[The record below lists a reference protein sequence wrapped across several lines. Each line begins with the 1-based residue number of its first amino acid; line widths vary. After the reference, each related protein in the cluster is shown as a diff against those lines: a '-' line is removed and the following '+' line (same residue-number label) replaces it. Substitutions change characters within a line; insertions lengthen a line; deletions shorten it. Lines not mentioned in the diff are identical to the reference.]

1 MASGAG
7 TGVTKLPSL
16 PIPPLEMRRLVGPE
30 DPAAYDNPRRSLVY
44 SHLEPNVYARVLDF
58 GCGCGRIA
66 RQLIQQVPRPERY
79 LGIDL
84 HRGMI
89 AWCRANLESA
99 APGFEFRHHD
109 VHTVSFNPGEDKPKT
124 LPFPAE
130 DRSFTLVNAWS
141 VFTHLTE
148 SQAKHYLREVARV
161 LEPGGVLNSTWF
173 FFDKREYPMLTEI
186 QNALYTNEYDL
197 SASVIF
203 DREWLRREAR
213 DAGLTIVQVLPPR
226 IRKFQWAVVMAPS
239 GAQVAEVEF
248 PPDDA
253 PEGAAPAPHLPV
265 DANLIGLDERP

>member
-1 MASGAG
+1 VNADG
-7 TGVTKLPSL
+7 TWSAQATL
-16 PIPPLEMRRLVGPE
+16 PIPPPEMRRLIGPE
-30 DPAAYDNPRRSLVY
+30 DPAEFDNPRGSLVY
-44 SHLEPNVYARVLDF
+44 PHLSPDVYERVLDF

-89 AWCRANLESA
+89 AWCRANLEPA

-109 VHTVSFNPGEDKPKT
+109 VHSVSLNPGVDKPKT

-130 DRSFTLVNAWS
+130 DGSFTLVNAWS

-148 SQAKHYLREVARV
+148 SQAKHYLREVGRV
-161 LEPGGVLNSTWF
+161 LAPGGVLNSTWF
-173 FFDKREYPMLTEI
+173 LFDKRDYPMLTDI

-203 DREWLRREAR
+203 DREWVRREAR
-213 DAGLTIVQVLPPR
+213 NAGLTIVQVLPPR
-226 IRKFQWAVVMAPS
+226 IRNFQWTVLMAPS
-239 GAQVAEVEF
+239 GARADEVGF
-248 PPDDA
+248 PPDEA
-253 PEGAAPAPHLPV
+253 PQGAVPASNLPV